1 MREHNLHQ
9 RLKAAPLVSQSLFG
23 IERNLFELHGRAGV
37 SSKTQALELPL
48 DLEALGA
55 LGDQVEVNVQ
65 GARSVHLSRRDYV
78 ALRLTCAGDEGLPGA
93 QRGPLAVPANLA
105 DGGVEV
111 RARARLAKGECGQ
124 VLSSGDNRSEER
136 RVGKGVDL
144 GGRRIIKKKKKR

>member
-9 RLKAAPLVSQSLFG
+9 RLKAASLVSQPLFG
-23 IERNLFELHGRAGV
+23 IEQDLFELHGCAGV

-65 GARSVHLSRRDYV
+65 GARGVQLSRRDYV
-78 ALRLTCAGDEGLPGA
+78 AFRLTRAGDEGLPGA
-93 QRGPLAVPANLA
+93 QRGPLAIPANLA

-111 RARARLAKGECGQ
+111 RPRARLAEGECGQ
-124 VLSSGDNRSEER
+124 VLSSGDNREKRSE
-136 RVGKGVDL
+136 
-144 GGRRIIKKKKKR
+144 